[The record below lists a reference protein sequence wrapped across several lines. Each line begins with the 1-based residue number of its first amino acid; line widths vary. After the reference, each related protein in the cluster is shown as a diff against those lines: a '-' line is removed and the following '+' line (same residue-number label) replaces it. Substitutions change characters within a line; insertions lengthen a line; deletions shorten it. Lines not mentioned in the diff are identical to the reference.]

1 MKIDINTYFCSSLRF
16 IVFSLIICTFL
27 FSENSNEVKIKLWKS
42 EGNYSLENE
51 YSINF
56 IIRDGEIID
65 IEFPKDIWLALIK
78 ENETPIPFIEPNKK
92 HPFKAD
98 REHIHH
104 YLLNNFTFLKT
115 TLIIQSIIIV
125 PFLINFYSKK
135 TIIVIVTTL
144 IVYSLVIYRF
154 SKKKLN

>member
-1 MKIDINTYFCSSLRF
+1 MDTQVILKERVEILLKGSLFCTNADEIFLIMMLPGFELLR
-16 IVFSLIICTFL
+16 
-27 FSENSNEVKIKLWKS
+27 
-42 EGNYSLENE
+42 
-51 YSINF
+51 
-56 IIRDGEIID
+56 
-65 IEFPKDIWLALIK
+65 LALLRIY
-78 ENETPIPFIEPNKK
+78 NKK

-135 TIIVIVTTL
+135 TIIVIVATL
-144 IVYSLVIYRF
+144 IIYSLVIYKF